1 MSFAGPG
8 VRRGDPCE
16 SFPTLDIPILYK
28 YLCEDRPFYSNK
40 KPISEAVGH
49 VSVSPTPTLA
59 GPLQLCLEGWASGFE
74 YGGGCFYCGWGWAV
88 PTAAGGQ
95 PGRGRGR
102 GTAQGS
108 DV

>member
-49 VSVSPTPTLA
+49 VSVSP
-59 GPLQLCLEGWASGFE
+59 
-74 YGGGCFYCGWGWAV
+74 Y
-88 PTAAGGQ
+88 
-95 PGRGRGR
+95 PGRPTSALSGRLG
-102 GTAQGS
+102 QW
-108 DV
+108 V